1 MDDDNIISIQA
12 EIDLAPILD
21 AIAKSGDLN
30 NDNAV
35 FEGLAQVEH
44 IKKLLATANERLD
57 EVEKAVK
64 STINGRAKAL
74 YGDEWTVIKGDNYK
88 IVRVKT
94 GAVYE
99 ADDDASEEF
108 LKIKVDVNSRKVEE
122 YIKAHST
129 LPEGI
134 TYNPN
139 RNDSIRIAL
148 TEVDDA

>member
-1 MDDDNIISIQA
+1 MPEDNII
-12 EIDLAPILD
+12 EINATLDLQPILN
-21 AIAKSGDLN
+21 AIAESGDLN
-30 NDNAV
+30 NDEKV
-35 FEGLAQVEH
+35 FESLAQVERL
-44 IKKLLATANERLD
+44 KKTFTEAKARLA
-57 EVEKAVK
+57 EVSKEVAAC
-64 STINGRAKAL
+64 INGRAKAL
-74 YGDEWTVIKGDNYK
+74 YGEHWTVIKGDNYK
-88 IVRVKT
+88 ITRVKT

-108 LKIKVDVNSRKVEE
+108 LKLKVDVNSRKVEE